1 MSHEE
6 SPETTTTGQKLVLF
20 KSPLIGR
27 SDSGSSDNG
36 LPVKQPTA
44 PDMSLFGNRY
54 DDDCP
59 QFQKHEDASLLELFY
74 DLFFAANYTVFSET
88 QGVNSADR
96 FKAYVG
102 YFTVLWI
109 TWLTTG
115 LYDVRFVTDS
125 IFERVAR
132 GIHLGVMVGFAVV
145 APKFKPEDQDMR
157 TMRTFSIILTVSRL
171 ALAIEYASILWHI
184 RKFKKQALPMLL
196 QIGLN
201 FVLAMIYL
209 GTTFR
214 FTNHN
219 SNVYITWYILAG
231 LEVVL
236 TFVLAYI
243 FPVLSF
249 QGTHLM
255 KRMGLLTV
263 IIVGDGIITICKS
276 VVTIVEN
283 PDSWNAETVGVVLAS
298 ATTIYV
304 VFLVYFDWMK
314 NPYLP
319 KFRQQLWTII
329 HYPLHLALC
338 LFIQGFTQLVIWTKV
353 FNVMKTI
360 DPMAGIN
367 EDDYDIKDESE
378 VTTKIIRDIFAKI
391 VQNFF
396 NLFTPQYLATQE
408 AVTESL
414 DQLSTVN
421 DTFWVPFFDYAVT
434 GQGEDKLNATELEI
448 TTEALQGLGNAM
460 KHALL
465 EKFKIS
471 LVKEVEDYNTAHN
484 ITDMTGTELEADLA
498 RRLNDRFH
506 LIFNYTYIA
515 AGVSLIIM
523 VGLAAMSRTTRWSKW
538 AIVRHTIF
546 VLLGIGTSLVAV
558 VKYND
563 ERAAKYQTS
572 GWMIPVITLVW
583 VVVLVLT
590 HLRNPPPL
598 FFKGSKSFWSK
609 NNDSQTYSH
618 VMPSE
623 QQTAY
628 KGAPNTQVTSAV

>member
-1 MSHEE
+1 MLHQE
-6 SPETTTTGQKLVLF
+6 SPEAVTPAQKLVLF

-27 SDSGSSDNG
+27 SDSSDNG
-36 LPVKQPTA
+36 VPIKQPA
-44 PDMSLFGNRY
+44 VPDMSLFGNRY

-74 DLFFAANYTVFSET
+74 DLFFAANYTVFCET
-88 QGVNSADR
+88 QGVNSPNR

-109 TWLTTG
+109 TWLTTSM
-115 LYDVRFVTDS
+115 YDVRFVTDS

-145 APKFKPEDQDMR
+145 APKFKPEDQDMK
-157 TMRTFSIILTVSRL
+157 TMRTFSIILMVSRL

-184 RKFKKQALPMLL
+184 RQFKKQALPMLL

-219 SNVYITWYILAG
+219 SNVYITWYVLAG
-231 LEVVL
+231 VEVVI
-236 TFVLAYI
+236 TFALAYI

-276 VVTIVEN
+276 VVTIVQN

-298 ATTIYV
+298 ATTVYV
-304 VFLVYFDWMK
+304 VFLIYFDWMK

-319 KFRQQLWTII
+319 KLRQQLWTII

-353 FNVMKTI
+353 FNVIKTI
-360 DPMAGIN
+360 DLSKDIN
-367 EDDYDIKDESE
+367 EDNIPVDSISE
-378 VTTKIIRDIFAKI
+378 ITTKIMRNIFENI
-391 VQNFF
+391 VQSFF
-396 NLFTPQYLATQE
+396 NLFTPQYIETQE
-408 AVTESL
+408 AVIASL
-414 DQLSTVN
+414 DKFSTIN
-421 DTFWVPFFDYAVT
+421 DTFWVPFFEWAST
-434 GQGEDKLNATELEI
+434 GLDEDMPDTKQFQILTESLK
-448 TTEALQGLGNAM
+448 GLDNAM
-460 KHALL
+460 TNALL
-465 EKFKIS
+465 ETFKID
-471 LVKEVEDYNTAHN
+471 LVKEVQDYNAANN
-484 ITDMTGTELEADLA
+484 ITNQTGQEFEADLA
-498 RRLNDRFH
+498 NRMDARFH

-523 VGLAAMSRTTRWSKW
+523 VALAVMSRTTRWSKW
-538 AIVRHTIF
+538 AIVRHTVF
-546 VLLGIGTSLVAV
+546 VLLGIGTSLVAIL
-558 VKYND
+558 KYNQ
-563 ERAAKYQTS
+563 ERAEKYQTS

-583 VVVLVLT
+583 AIVLVLT
-590 HLRNPPPL
+590 HIRNPPPL
-598 FFKGSKSFWSK
+598 FFKGSKYFWSR
-609 NNDSQTYSH
+609 NNESQTYNP
-618 VMPSE
+618 VMPSG
-623 QQTAY
+623 QQTEY
-628 KGAPNTQVTSAV
+628 KAVPHTQVASSV

>member
-1 MSHEE
+1 MSHQEPHE
-6 SPETTTTGQKLVLF
+6 AVTTAQKLVLF

-27 SDSGSSDNG
+27 SDSSDNG
-36 LPVKQPTA
+36 LPTKQPTA

-74 DLFFAANYTVFSET
+74 DLFFAANYTVFCET
-88 QGVNSADR
+88 QGVNSPDR

-109 TWLTTG
+109 TWLTTS

-145 APKFKPEDQDMR
+145 APKFKPEDQDMK
-157 TMRTFSIILTVSRL
+157 TMRTFSIILMVSRL

-219 SNVYITWYILAG
+219 SNVYITWYILAVV
-231 LEVVL
+231 EAVL
-236 TFVLAYI
+236 TFALAYI

-283 PDSWNAETVGVVLAS
+283 PDSWNAETVGVVLSS

-304 VFLVYFDWMK
+304 VFLIYFDWMK

-353 FNVMKTI
+353 FNVIKTI
-360 DPMAGIN
+360 DF
-367 EDDYDIKDESE
+367 DI
-378 VTTKIIRDIFAKI
+378 TTKIMRNIFETI
-391 VQNFF
+391 VKNFF
-396 NLFTPQYLATQE
+396 TLFPPQYIETQE
-408 AVTESL
+408 AVITAL
-414 DQLSTVN
+414 DKFSTIN
-421 DTFWVPFFDYAVT
+421 DTFWVPFFGWT
-434 GQGEDKLNATELEI
+434 ETQLDKDMPDAKQFQILTES
-448 TTEALQGLGNAM
+448 LQGLGNAM
-460 KHALL
+460 TNAIL
-465 EKFKIS
+465 ETFKIN
-471 LVKEVEDYNTAHN
+471 LVSEVQEYNEAHN
-484 ITDMTGTELEADLA
+484 ITEQTGAEFEADLSN
-498 RRLNDRFH
+498 RLDARFH

-515 AGVSLIIM
+515 AGISLIVM
-523 VGLAAMSRTTRWSKW
+523 VALAVMSRTTRWSKW
-538 AIVRHTIF
+538 AITRHIIF
-546 VLLGIGTSLVAV
+546 VLLGIGTSLVAI
-558 VKYND
+558 VKYNQ
-563 ERAAKYQTS
+563 ERAEKYQTS

-583 VVVLVLT
+583 VTALALT
-590 HLRNPPPL
+590 HIRNPPPL

-609 NNDSQTYSH
+609 QNESQTYNR

-623 QQTAY
+623 QQTEY
-628 KGAPNTQVTSAV
+628 KAAPHTQVTSSV

>member
-1 MSHEE
+1 MSHQEPAE
-6 SPETTTTGQKLVLF
+6 AATPAQKLVLF

-27 SDSGSSDNG
+27 SDSSDDG
-36 LPVKQPTA
+36 LPTKQPTA

-74 DLFFAANYTVFSET
+74 DLFFAANYTVFCET
-88 QGVNSADR
+88 QGVNSPDR
-96 FKAYVG
+96 FRAYVG

-109 TWLTTG
+109 TWLTTS

-145 APKFKPEDQDMR
+145 APKFKPEDQDMK
-157 TMRTFSIILTVSRL
+157 TMRTFSIILMVSRL

-219 SNVYITWYILAG
+219 SNVYITWYVLAAVE
-231 LEVVL
+231 LVL
-236 TFVLAYI
+236 TFILAYI

-283 PDSWNAETVGVVLAS
+283 PDSWNAETVGVVLSS

-304 VFLVYFDWMK
+304 VFLIYFDWMK

-353 FNVMKTI
+353 FNVIKTI
-360 DPMAGIN
+360 DLFKDIN
-367 EDDYDIKDESE
+367 EDDIPADSINDI
-378 VTTKIIRDIFAKI
+378 TTKIMRDIFESI
-391 VQNFF
+391 VQSFF
-396 NLFTPQYLATQE
+396 TLFTPQYIETQE
-408 AVTESL
+408 AVITSL
-414 DQLSTVN
+414 DELSTIN
-421 DTFWVPFFDYAVT
+421 DTFWPPFFNWAETQLD
-434 GQGEDKLNATELEI
+434 EDMPDAKQFQILSDS
-448 TTEALQGLGNAM
+448 LQGLGNAM
-460 KHALL
+460 RNALL
-465 EKFKIS
+465 ETFKIN
-471 LVKEVEDYNTAHN
+471 LVNEVQDYNKANN
-484 ITDMTGTELEADLA
+484 ITEQTGAEFEADLA
-498 RRLNDRFH
+498 SRLDARFH

-523 VGLAAMSRTTRWSKW
+523 VALAVMSRTTRWSKW
-538 AIVRHTIF
+538 AITRHIIF
-546 VLLGIGTSLVAV
+546 VLLGIGTSLVAI
-558 VKYND
+558 VKYNQ
-563 ERAAKYQTS
+563 ERAEKYQTS

-583 VVVLVLT
+583 VTVLVLT
-590 HLRNPPPL
+590 HIRNPPPL

-609 NNDSQTYSH
+609 ENESQTYNP

-628 KGAPNTQVTSAV
+628 KAVPHTQVTSSV

>member
-1 MSHEE
+1 MSHQEPAE
-6 SPETTTTGQKLVLF
+6 AATPAQKLVLF

-27 SDSGSSDNG
+27 SDSSDDG
-36 LPVKQPTA
+36 LPTKQPTA

-74 DLFFAANYTVFSET
+74 DLFFAANYTVFCET
-88 QGVNSADR
+88 QGVNSPDR
-96 FKAYVG
+96 FRAYVG

-109 TWLTTG
+109 TWLTTS

-145 APKFKPEDQDMR
+145 APKFKPEDQDMK
-157 TMRTFSIILTVSRL
+157 TMRTFSIILMVSRL

-214 FTNHN
+214 FTNHI
-219 SNVYITWYILAG
+219 SNVYITWYVLAAVE
-231 LEVVL
+231 LVL
-236 TFVLAYI
+236 TFILAYI

-283 PDSWNAETVGVVLAS
+283 PDSWNAETVGVVLSS

-304 VFLVYFDWMK
+304 VFLIYFDWMK

-353 FNVMKTI
+353 FNVIKTI
-360 DPMAGIN
+360 DLFKDIN
-367 EDDYDIKDESE
+367 EDDIPADSINDI
-378 VTTKIIRDIFAKI
+378 TTKIMRDIFESI
-391 VQNFF
+391 VQSFF
-396 NLFTPQYLATQE
+396 TLFTPQYIETQE
-408 AVTESL
+408 AVITSL
-414 DQLSTVN
+414 DELSTIN
-421 DTFWVPFFDYAVT
+421 DTFWPPFFNWAETQLD
-434 GQGEDKLNATELEI
+434 EDMPDAKQFQILSDS
-448 TTEALQGLGNAM
+448 LQGLGNAM
-460 KHALL
+460 RNALL
-465 EKFKIS
+465 ETFKIN
-471 LVKEVEDYNTAHN
+471 LVNEVQDYNKANN
-484 ITDMTGTELEADLA
+484 ITEQTGAEFEADLA
-498 RRLNDRFH
+498 SRLDARFH

-523 VGLAAMSRTTRWSKW
+523 VALAVMSRTTRWSKW
-538 AIVRHTIF
+538 AITRHIIF
-546 VLLGIGTSLVAV
+546 VLLGIGTSLVAI
-558 VKYND
+558 VKYNQ
-563 ERAAKYQTS
+563 ERAEKYQTS

-583 VVVLVLT
+583 VTVLVLT
-590 HLRNPPPL
+590 HIRNPPPL

-609 NNDSQTYSH
+609 ENESQTYNP

-628 KGAPNTQVTSAV
+628 KAVPHTQVTSSV

>member
-1 MSHEE
+1 MSYQEPHEAV
-6 SPETTTTGQKLVLF
+6 TTAQKLVLF

-27 SDSGSSDNG
+27 SDSSDNG
-36 LPVKQPTA
+36 PPTKQPTA

-74 DLFFAANYTVFSET
+74 DLFFAANYTVFCET
-88 QGVNSADR
+88 QGVNSPDR

-109 TWLTTG
+109 TWLTTS

-145 APKFKPEDQDMR
+145 APKFKPEDQDMK
-157 TMRTFSIILTVSRL
+157 TMRTFSIILMVSRL

-219 SNVYITWYILAG
+219 SNVYITWYILAVV
-231 LEVVL
+231 EVVL
-236 TFVLAYI
+236 TFALAYI

-283 PDSWNAETVGVVLAS
+283 PDSWNAETVGVVLSS

-304 VFLVYFDWMK
+304 VFLIYFDWMK

-353 FNVMKTI
+353 FNVIKTI
-360 DPMAGIN
+360 DLFGGIN
-367 EDDYDIKDESE
+367 EDDIPVDSISDI
-378 VTTKIIRDIFAKI
+378 TTKIMRNIFETI
-391 VQNFF
+391 VKNFF
-396 NLFTPQYLATQE
+396 TLFPPQYIETQE
-408 AVTESL
+408 AVITAL
-414 DQLSTVN
+414 DKFSTIN
-421 DTFWVPFFDYAVT
+421 DTFWVPFFDWIET
-434 GQGEDKLNATELEI
+434 QLDKDMPDAKQFQILTES
-448 TTEALQGLGNAM
+448 LQGLGNAM
-460 KHALL
+460 TNAIL
-465 EKFKIS
+465 ETFKIN
-471 LVKEVEDYNTAHN
+471 LVSEVQEYNKAHN
-484 ITDMTGTELEADLA
+484 ITEQTGAEFEADLSN
-498 RRLNDRFH
+498 RLDARFH

-515 AGVSLIIM
+515 AGISLIVM
-523 VGLAAMSRTTRWSKW
+523 VALAVMSRTTRWSKW
-538 AIVRHTIF
+538 AITRHIIF
-546 VLLGIGTSLVAV
+546 VLLGIGTSLVAI
-558 VKYND
+558 VKYNQ
-563 ERAAKYQTS
+563 ERAEKYQTS

-583 VVVLVLT
+583 VTVLALT
-590 HLRNPPPL
+590 HIRNPPPL

-609 NNDSQTYSH
+609 QNESQTYNR

-623 QQTAY
+623 QQTEY
-628 KGAPNTQVTSAV
+628 KAAPHTQVTSSV

>member
-1 MSHEE
+1 MPHEE
-6 SPETTTTGQKLVLF
+6 SPEAVTPAQKLVLI

-27 SDSGSSDNG
+27 SDSSDYG
-36 LPVKQPTA
+36 LTAKQPTA

-88 QGVNSADR
+88 QGVNSPDR

-145 APKFKPEDQDMR
+145 APKFKPEDQDMK
-157 TMRTFSIILTVSRL
+157 TMRTFSIILTISRL

-184 RKFKKQALPMLL
+184 RKFKKQVLPLLL

-231 LEVVL
+231 VEVIL

-298 ATTIYV
+298 ATTLYV
-304 VFLVYFDWMK
+304 VFLIYFDWMK

-319 KFRQQLWTII
+319 KLRQQLWTII

-353 FNVMKTI
+353 FNVIKTI
-360 DPMAGIN
+360 DLFKDIN
-367 EDDYDIKDESE
+367 EDDIPVDDVSE
-378 VTTKIIRDIFAKI
+378 VTTKIMRDIFEQI
-391 VQNFF
+391 VQSFF
-396 NLFTPQYLATQE
+396 TLFPPQYIETQE
-408 AVTESL
+408 AVITSL
-414 DQLSTVN
+414 DKFSTIN
-421 DTFWVPFFDYAVT
+421 DTFWVPFFEWAETELD
-434 GQGEDKLNATELEI
+434 EDKPDGKQWDIMTESLK
-448 TTEALQGLGNAM
+448 GLGDAM
-460 KHALL
+460 RNALL
-465 EKFKIS
+465 ETFKIN
-471 LVKEVEDYNTAHN
+471 LVKEVQDYNEANN
-484 ITDMTGTELEADLA
+484 ITEQTGEEFEADLSN
-498 RRLNDRFH
+498 RLETRFH

-523 VGLAAMSRTTRWSKW
+523 VALAAMSRTNRWSKW
-538 AIVRHTIF
+538 AITRHIIF
-546 VLLGIGTSLVAV
+546 VLLGVGTSLVAI
-558 VKYND
+558 VKYNQ
-563 ERAAKYQTS
+563 ERAERYQTS
-572 GWMIPVITLVW
+572 GWMIPAITLVW

-590 HLRNPPPL
+590 HIRNPPPL
-598 FFKGSKSFWSK
+598 FFKDSKFFWNK
-609 NNDSQTYSH
+609 NNDSTTYSH

-628 KGAPNTQVTSAV
+628 KGTPNTQITSPV

>member
-1 MSHEE
+1 MSHQEPAE
-6 SPETTTTGQKLVLF
+6 AATPAQKLVLF

-27 SDSGSSDNG
+27 SDSSDDG
-36 LPVKQPTA
+36 LPTKQPTA

-74 DLFFAANYTVFSET
+74 DLFFAANYTVFCET
-88 QGVNSADR
+88 QGVNSPDR
-96 FKAYVG
+96 FRAYVG

-109 TWLTTG
+109 TWLTTS

-145 APKFKPEDQDMR
+145 APKFKPEDQDMK
-157 TMRTFSIILTVSRL
+157 TMRTFSIILMVSRL

-214 FTNHN
+214 FTNHI
-219 SNVYITWYILAG
+219 SNVYITWYVLAAVE
-231 LEVVL
+231 LVL
-236 TFVLAYI
+236 TFILAHI

-283 PDSWNAETVGVVLAS
+283 PDSWNAETVGVVLSS

-304 VFLVYFDWMK
+304 VFLIYFDWMK

-353 FNVMKTI
+353 FNVIKTI
-360 DPMAGIN
+360 DLFKDIN
-367 EDDYDIKDESE
+367 EDDIPADSINDI
-378 VTTKIIRDIFAKI
+378 TTKIMRDIFESI
-391 VQNFF
+391 VQSFF
-396 NLFTPQYLATQE
+396 TLFTPQYIETQE
-408 AVTESL
+408 AVITSL
-414 DQLSTVN
+414 DELSTIN
-421 DTFWVPFFDYAVT
+421 DTFWPPFFNWAETQLD
-434 GQGEDKLNATELEI
+434 EDMPDAKQFQILSDS
-448 TTEALQGLGNAM
+448 LQGLGNAM
-460 KHALL
+460 RNALL
-465 EKFKIS
+465 ETFKIN
-471 LVKEVEDYNTAHN
+471 LVNEVQDYNKANN
-484 ITDMTGTELEADLA
+484 ITEQTGAEFEADLA
-498 RRLNDRFH
+498 SRLDARFH

-523 VGLAAMSRTTRWSKW
+523 VALAVMSRTTRWSKW
-538 AIVRHTIF
+538 AITRHIIF
-546 VLLGIGTSLVAV
+546 VLLGIGTSLVAI
-558 VKYND
+558 VKYNQ
-563 ERAAKYQTS
+563 ERAEKYQTS

-583 VVVLVLT
+583 VTVLVLT
-590 HLRNPPPL
+590 HIRNPPPL

-609 NNDSQTYSH
+609 ENESQTYNP

-628 KGAPNTQVTSAV
+628 KAVPHTQVTSSV

>member
-1 MSHEE
+1 MSHQEPAE
-6 SPETTTTGQKLVLF
+6 AVTPVQKLVLF

-27 SDSGSSDNG
+27 SDSSDNG
-36 LPVKQPTA
+36 LPTKQPTA

-74 DLFFAANYTVFSET
+74 DLFFAANYTVFCET
-88 QGVNSADR
+88 QGVNSPDR

-109 TWLTTG
+109 TWLTTS

-145 APKFKPEDQDMR
+145 APKFKPEDQDMK
-157 TMRTFSIILTVSRL
+157 TMRTFSIILMVSRL
-171 ALAIEYASILWHI
+171 ALAIEYVSILWHI

-219 SNVYITWYILAG
+219 SNVYITWYVLAAVE
-231 LEVVL
+231 LVL

-243 FPVLSF
+243 FPVLGF

-283 PDSWNAETVGVVLAS
+283 PDSWNTETVGVVLSS

-304 VFLVYFDWMK
+304 VFLIYFDWMK

-360 DPMAGIN
+360 DLSKDIN
-367 EDDYDIKDESE
+367 EDDIPVDNISE
-378 VTTKIIRDIFAKI
+378 ITTKIMRDIFESI
-391 VQNFF
+391 VQSFF
-396 NLFTPQYLATQE
+396 TLFTPQYIETQE
-408 AVTESL
+408 AVITSL
-414 DQLSTVN
+414 DEFSTIN
-421 DTFWVPFFDYAVT
+421 DTFWVPFFNWAETQLD
-434 GQGEDKLNATELEI
+434 EDMPDAKQFQILSDS
-448 TTEALQGLGNAM
+448 LQGLGNAM
-460 KHALL
+460 KNALL
-465 EKFKIS
+465 ETFKIN
-471 LVKEVEDYNTAHN
+471 LVNEVQDYNKANN
-484 ITDMTGTELEADLA
+484 ITEQTGAEFEADLA
-498 RRLNDRFH
+498 NRLDARFH

-523 VGLAAMSRTTRWSKW
+523 VVLAVMSRTTRWSKW
-538 AIVRHTIF
+538 AITRHIIF
-546 VLLGIGTSLVAV
+546 VLLGIGTSLVAII
-558 VKYND
+558 KYNQ
-563 ERAAKYQTS
+563 ERAEKYQTS

-583 VVVLVLT
+583 VTVLVLT
-590 HLRNPPPL
+590 HIRNPPPL

-609 NNDSQTYSH
+609 ENESQTYNR

-623 QQTAY
+623 QQTTY
-628 KGAPNTQVTSAV
+628 KAVPHTQVTSSV